1 MFPVKAEL
9 MQWAVVMSHRVFA
22 ASDKT
27 QLWARVAAFIKRE
40 TRQSCFFKTMM
51 HNMTSGT
58 VSDVN
63 SLSCLSPDVSF

>member
-1 MFPVKAEL
+1 MFPVKAAL
-9 MQWAVVMSHRVFA
+9 MQCAVVMSHWVFA

-27 QLWARVAAFIKRE
+27 QLWARAAFIKRG
-40 TRQSCFFKTMM
+40 TCFFKTMM

-63 SLSCLSPDVSF
+63 SLSSLSPDVSF